1 MDLHL
6 SLMGQFTL
14 KKISKQEKIVSTY
27 AVEGVNDY
35 IVTQNNLRKYVLYK
49 IIDDG
54 YQKLKTS
61 DTPLDF
67 DEIVKKDRRK

>member
-1 MDLHL
+1 M
-6 SLMGQFTL
+6 
-14 KKISKQEKIVSTY
+14 KISKQEKIVSTY

-35 IVTQNNLRKYVLYK
+35 IVTQNHLRKYVLYK